1 MIIKEKNRDFPHLHM
16 TEMDTYNRTAG
27 MNPNY
32 RNNRVPKAT
41 IEILYPDE
49 QPFGSKPAG
58 EYLVREFDQHGVELS
73 GSFCKTMDEAEAAVR
88 RYMDVELHVA
98 MN

>member
-16 TEMDTYNRTAG
+16 TEKNTFNRTAG

-49 QPFGSKPAG
+49 KPFGSKPAG
-58 EYLVREFDQHGVELS
+58 EFLVREFDQYGVELS
-73 GSFCKTMDEAEAAVR
+73 GSFFKTMDKAEAAVR